1 MKFNKRRH
9 NRFRLRKGFTL
20 AEALLATSLL
30 AICASSSLLPFTSGA
45 SLQAEGVQR
54 TAAAML
60 ASDMMQRVETADFN
74 SIIASYNGYLE
85 PKGGLTDITGSV
97 YTDIGYNNFS
107 RTVSCEEVYLPQES
121 GTGQVNFI
129 LIKVKVF
136 YNDREVI
143 ELKKLKCRY

>member
-1 MKFNKRRH
+1 M
-9 NRFRLRKGFTL
+9 T
-20 AEALLATSLL
+20 T
-30 AICASSSLLPFTSGA
+30 
-45 SLQAEGVQR
+45 
-54 TAAAML
+54 AAML

-74 SIIASYNGYLE
+74 SIITSYDGYTESQGEL
-85 PKGGLTDITGSV
+85 KDITDTL
-97 YTDIGYNNFS
+97 YTDTGYNLFS

-121 GTGQVNFI
+121 GAGQANFI